1 MNIVLLSGGSGKRL
15 WPLSNDTRSKQF
27 IKIFRTD
34 TGDYESMVQRVYRQ
48 ICAVDATAN
57 VTIATSKAQ
66 VSAIHNQLG
75 TDVGISVEPCRRDT
89 FPAIALA
96 AAYLHDERGVLETES
111 VVVCPVD
118 PYVEQDYFEALK
130 ELGRQAAQSE
140 ANLVLMGI
148 EPTYPS
154 AKYGYIIPESKNTVS
169 RVSMF
174 KEKPDEETAKDYI
187 GRGALWN
194 GGVFAFRLGYVL
206 RRAHELI
213 SFKDYRDLYDKYDTL
228 QKISFDYAVVEHEPQ
243 IEVMRFSGMWKDMG
257 TWNTLTEAMESPSI
271 GKAIL
276 NDMCD
281 NVHVVNELDVPVLC
295 MGLKDVV
302 VSASPEG
309 ILVSD
314 KAQSSYIK
322 PFVDTIDQ
330 QIMFA
335 EKSWGSFRVIDIEE
349 GSMTIKVT
357 LNAGHKMNYH
367 SHERRDEIWNVIA
380 GEGRTIIDGVEQK
393 VSAGDVVTMKAG
405 TPHTIIAD
413 TALQVIEVQIGQEI
427 SVADKKKLEY

>member
-27 IKIFRTD
+27 IKIFKTAA
-34 TGDYESMVQRVYRQ
+34 GDYESMVQRVYRQ
-48 ICAVDATAN
+48 ILSVDSSAT
-57 VTIATSKAQ
+57 VTIATSKSQ

-96 AAYLHDERGVLETES
+96 AAYLHDVQGVAETEP

-118 PYVEQDYFEALK
+118 PYVEQDYFEAIK
-130 ELGRQAAQSE
+130 ILGERVAHSE
-140 ANLVLMGI
+140 ANLILMGI

-154 AKYGYIIPESKNTVS
+154 AKYGYIIPEDKEAVS
-169 RVSMF
+169 RVSRF
-174 KEKPDEETAKDYI
+174 KEKPDEETARDYI
-187 GRGALWN
+187 SKGALWN
-194 GGVFAFRLGYVL
+194 GGVFAFRLSYVL
-206 RRAHELI
+206 TRAHKLI
-213 SFKDYRDLYDKYDTL
+213 DFKDYQDLFNKYDTL
-228 QKISFDYAVVEHEPQ
+228 QKISFDYAVVEHEPH
-243 IEVMRFSGMWKDMG
+243 IEVMRFGGMWKDMG
-257 TWNTLTEAMESPSI
+257 TWNTLTEGMESSTI

-276 NDMCD
+276 NETCE

-295 MGLKDVV
+295 MGLKDMV

-314 KAQSSYIK
+314 KEQSSYIK
-322 PFVDTIDQ
+322 PFVDAIDQ

-367 SHERRDEIWNVIA
+367 SHEHRDEVWTVIE
-380 GEGRTIIDGVEQK
+380 GEGRTIIDGVESK
-393 VSAGDVVTMKAG
+393 VRAGDVVSMAAG

-413 TALQVIEVQIGQEI
+413 TDLQVIEVQLGQEI
-427 SVADKKKLEY
+427 SVGDKKKLEE